1 MNIPLLRQIADKEML
16 TSLFYK
22 DYSIING
29 QMGTAIFF
37 AFLSRVCDN
46 HWYEDFASEL
56 LDSVISNTNISMP
69 VNFAYGLC
77 GIGWGIEFLKHHGFL
92 EDDTD
97 EILSEI
103 DAAVMERDVRRIT
116 DSSFETGMGG
126 ICAYVSSR
134 LSSKRKNSGFNPFDP
149 IYLSDLETSA
159 TRLCGSY
166 PTNTPDEVWNI
177 CINTF
182 ATVSGVNWKKG
193 LCHIFKE
200 KVNE

>member
-1 MNIPLLRQIADKEML
+1 ML

-29 QMGTAIFF
+29 QMGAAIFF

-56 LDSVISNTNISMP
+56 LDSVISSTNISMP

-116 DSSFETGMGG
+116 DSSL
-126 ICAYVSSR
+126 R
-134 LSSKRKNSGFNPFDP
+134 LAWVEYAPM
-149 IYLSDLETSA
+149 
-159 TRLCGSY
+159 C
-166 PTNTPDEVWNI
+166 
-177 CINTF
+177 
-182 ATVSGVNWKKG
+182 
-193 LCHIFKE
+193 
-200 KVNE
+200 